1 MWRAVAVEATGQAA
15 CRPGVQD
22 LIRTGCRGLAL
33 LLVGLIASGKGA
45 PLLAFGTKRKKD
57 SLER

>member
-1 MWRAVAVEATGQAA
+1 VAVEATGQAA